1 MCINQN
7 NYQNTF
13 SVAMAASLL
22 PQNEIKA
29 IRAIEQIWK
38 YARTRK

>member
-13 SVAMAASLL
+13 SVAMAALLL